1 MQFLYYNKLYFS
13 PPQFRGGVF
22 NIKILANNTRLCYT
36 YDNLS
41 RVIEKTVKNNDSSV
55 ISTETF
61 DYDAAGNI
69 IGDTSETIFEYDTN
83 NRLEMYNGFEVTY
96 DMDGNMVS
104 NSESVFD
111 YDSSNRLV
119 RMDGHFYTY
128 NAEDVR
134 IKCVCDDKETT
145 YTYNTNC
152 KLSQLLTKTTNGVV
166 TKYVYGL
173 GLIGEEASNTFR
185 TYHFDFRGSTVAVTD
200 ASGTVT
206 DTFAYD
212 TYGKCIARTGT
223 SDIIFGYNGRDGVVT
238 DDNGLIYMRARY
250 YSPDMRRFIN
260 ADIIAGKISNAV
272 TLNRYAYANGNPVSN
287 VDPFG
292 LAAENKNG
300 SCKQIDREEYIN
312 AYMSNT
318 GNALYKLLKTWGFSL
333 TKSVDAAES
342 KCIDILWGGFVVKL
356 YVDISFATPLDT
368 DANIDINVDSGD
380 INYEVTTPELKLPW
394 TDIEAKI
401 GAYVDGSRLSVG
413 TSVYVSEDGWTFSNK
428 HQIGLYSEANITTIS
443 YEPAD
448 KYLPTVSISLDA
460 EVNHLVKAAVALIAV
475 AAAYVPGAILAAA
488 PTAAE
493 FIQQLGSM
501 TPAFAH

>member
-1 MQFLYYNKLYFS
+1 M
-13 PPQFRGGVF
+13 
-22 NIKILANNTRLCYT
+22 CY
-36 YDNLS
+36 
-41 RVIEKTVKNNDSSV
+41 I
-55 ISTETF
+55 
-61 DYDAAGNI
+61 
-69 IGDTSETIFEYDTN
+69 
-83 NRLEMYNGFEVTY
+83 
-96 DMDGNMVS
+96 
-104 NSESVFD
+104 
-111 YDSSNRLV
+111 
-119 RMDGHFYTY
+119 H
-128 NAEDVR
+128 
-134 IKCVCDDKETT
+134 
-145 YTYNTNC
+145 
-152 KLSQLLTKTTNGVV
+152 
-166 TKYVYGL
+166 
-173 GLIGEEASNTFR
+173 
-185 TYHFDFRGSTVAVTD
+185 
-200 ASGTVT
+200 
-206 DTFAYD
+206 
-212 TYGKCIARTGT
+212 RTGT

>member
-41 RVIEKTVKNNDSSV
+41 RVIEKTVKNNDGSV